1 MEEILESLK
10 YAIPSLVSG
19 LIAVYYFREYT
30 KTDVGYQKFKLL
42 KENKKHTTTL
52 KLQAYERMTMFLE
65 RISPS
70 NIVFRIKA
78 QNENKQAYETSLIH
92 TIEKEFEHNITQQI
106 YISDECWNVISSAK
120 NSTIQL
126 IIEASK
132 DLNVSNS
139 DQLREAVIKK
149 VMNKQAPSD
158 TALAFVKKEVR
169 DIL

>member
-42 KENKKHTTTL
+42 KEDKKHTTTL